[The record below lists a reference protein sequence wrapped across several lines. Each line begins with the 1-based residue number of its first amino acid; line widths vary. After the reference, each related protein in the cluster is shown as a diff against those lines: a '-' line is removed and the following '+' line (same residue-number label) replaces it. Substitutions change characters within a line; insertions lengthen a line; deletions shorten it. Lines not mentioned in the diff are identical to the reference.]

1 MTCRE
6 YVRTNLRDLA
16 KLGFNERLE
25 KISRETGVGRERAR
39 KSYRLEST
47 ATPPETP
54 APETPAPK
62 VSITRQELVNAY
74 DTDLQALNKLRE
86 VHLGIEYRLCL
97 LKRDHAKVSVFLI
110 RYAREARRAR
120 RAILPKGARCRVADE
135 AYLPHR
141 QLRKEDLCCHI
152 RHNPYLPHRQLR
164 NRGTKSR
171 RSCSTYLPHRQLR
184 KF

>member
-47 ATPPETP
+47 ATPPETT

-86 VHLGIEYRLCL
+86 VLPRLEADEDRLFTTAGFWAECMTSVPWKAFKKISVYPEFREYRVKIDGVVYWTSKATRNWALARIT
-97 LKRDHAKVSVFLI
+97 K
-110 RYAREARRAR
+110 ARE
-120 RAILPKGARCRVADE
+120 C
-135 AYLPHR
+135 
-141 QLRKEDLCCHI
+141 
-152 RHNPYLPHRQLR
+152 
-164 NRGTKSR
+164 
-171 RSCSTYLPHRQLR
+171 
-184 KF
+184 